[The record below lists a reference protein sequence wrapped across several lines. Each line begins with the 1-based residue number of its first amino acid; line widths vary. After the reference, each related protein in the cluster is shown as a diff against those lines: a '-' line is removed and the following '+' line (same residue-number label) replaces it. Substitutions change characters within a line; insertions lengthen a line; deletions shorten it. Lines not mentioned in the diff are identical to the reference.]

1 MRDFRITEIEDTEMF
16 VFIYRITNNF
26 FPQIVIAIFL
36 QINLTRQQECTTKY
50 GKIT

>member
-26 FPQIVIAIFL
+26 FL
-36 QINLTRQQECTTKY
+36 RLL
-50 GKIT
+50 